1 MSSSYALNWLSLGI
15 LQHLVLL
22 KDRGDMRVDNWT
34 FVDTAF
40 LTQIDSYNIVKFGI
54 PYAGQPL

>member
-1 MSSSYALNWLSLGI
+1 
-15 LQHLVLL
+15 
-22 KDRGDMRVDNWT
+22 MRVDNWT

-40 LTQIDSYNIVKFGI
+40 LTQSNSHNIVKFGT